1 MPAKKKAVINRWL
14 DFSPIDGP
22 GNRTVIFF
30 QGCNLNCSYC
40 HNPETI
46 KIYGD
51 NKVPESLYLLT
62 VDQLIEKI
70 EHNFSYVS
78 GITVSGGE
86 PLLQREFLKELFS
99 RTKEFGL
106 TNFIDTS
113 GTVPLFRQKELLALT
128 DGVMID
134 FKAGNNSDLIKV
146 TGSEKLEIIK
156 ENIILLNELE
166 LLHEVRTII
175 AQGLID
181 YKKSIAEIAG
191 FIAEID
197 LEIKFKLIG
206 YRNHGVEN
214 YENIREP
221 TEEEMNKL
229 ANLANSKGCN
239 NIQIIG

>member
-1 MPAKKKAVINRWL
+1 MPVKKKAVVNRWI

-46 KIYGD
+46 EIYED
-51 NKVPESLYLLT
+51 DKVPESLYLLT
-62 VDQLIEKI
+62 VDELIEKI
-70 EHNFSYVS
+70 EHNFSYIS

-86 PLLQREFLKELFS
+86 PLLQVDFLKELFS

-113 GTVPLFRQKELLALT
+113 GTVPFSRQKELLALT

-134 FKAGNNSDLIKV
+134 FKAGNNSDFLKV
-146 TGSEKLEIIK
+146 TGSDKLEIIK
-156 ENIILLNELE
+156 ENIILLDDLG
-166 LLHEVRTII
+166 LLHEIRTVI
-175 AQGLID
+175 AKGLID
-181 YKKSIAEIAG
+181 YKKNIAEIAG

-197 LEIKFKLIG
+197 LEIKFKMIG
-206 YRNHGVEN
+206 YRDHGVEN
-214 YENIREP
+214 GEDIREP

-229 ANLANSKGCN
+229 VKLANSKGCN

>member
-1 MPAKKKAVINRWL
+1 MQRAVINKWI

-46 KIYGD
+46 EIYNNKSKIPG
-51 NKVPESLYLLT
+51 SLYFLT
-62 VDQLIEKI
+62 VDELIEKI
-70 EHNFSYVS
+70 KQNFPYIS

-86 PLLQREFLKELFS
+86 PLLQVEFLRDLFMKTKELS
-99 RTKEFGL
+99 L

-113 GTVPLFRQKELLALT
+113 GTIPLVGHRELIDLT

-134 FKAGNNSDLIKV
+134 FKASNSADLIEI
-146 TGSEKLEIIK
+146 TGSDRLEIIK
-156 ENIILLNELE
+156 ENIILLDDLG
-166 LLHEVRTII
+166 LLHEIRTVI
-175 AQGLID
+175 AKGLID
-181 YKKSIAEIAG
+181 YKKNIAEIAG

-197 LEIKFKLIG
+197 PEIKYKLIA

-214 YENIREP
+214 SEGIIEP
-221 TEEEMNKL
+221 STEDINNYKKL
-229 ANLANSKGCN
+229 ARTNGCK
-239 NIQIIG
+239 NIQIIK